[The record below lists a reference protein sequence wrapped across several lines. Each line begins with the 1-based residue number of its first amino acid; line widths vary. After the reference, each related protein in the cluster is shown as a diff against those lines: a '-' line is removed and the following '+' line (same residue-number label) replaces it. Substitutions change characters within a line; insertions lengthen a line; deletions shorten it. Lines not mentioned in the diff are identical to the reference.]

1 MGVWDQVDIDFLN
14 KRGIE
19 VPPDYMTKVSAMQ
32 FRQIAKYTIARFGL
46 TDTPE
51 ELMQEWD
58 DMASV
63 AYSTTVEAKPG
74 ALDYLRDLK
83 ASGVKLGVATSLP
96 PHLRE
101 PALRHVGMF
110 DLFNDIVSVDD
121 ANDVGKDQPDV
132 YLLAA
137 KRLGAAPADCTV
149 FEDLLVGMKSAKSV
163 GMKVWAMHDDSSASD
178 WPEICHLADGPLPSP
193 FRYVS
198 DRYGP
203 RPDGTRSSVNTREA
217 APAGGAVGGTALFGI
232 GTPFRGHCRHGPCF
246 DTVCWRGVCSPFNCY
261 VTHLDS

>member
-1 MGVWDQVDIDFLN
+1 MTKAAIFDLDGTLLDSMGVWDQVDIDFLN

-32 FRQIAKYTIARFGL
+32 FRQIAEYTIARFGL
-46 TDTPE
+46 TDAPE

-83 ASGVKLGVATSLP
+83 DSGVKLGVATSLP
-96 PHLRE
+96 PRLRE

-137 KRLGAAPADCTV
+137 KRLGRLHSVRRPAGRHEV
-149 FEDLLVGMKSAKSV
+149 GQISRHEGLGHARRLLRLRLARNLPPSRRCPLRLPRRPARAVIKKLHPRWRGCRRNGV
-163 GMKVWAMHDDSSASD
+163 VWHR
-178 WPEICHLADGPLPSP
+178 CP
-193 FRYVS
+193 F
-198 DRYGP
+198 P
-203 RPDGTRSSVNTREA
+203 RP
-217 APAGGAVGGTALFGI
+217 L
-232 GTPFRGHCRHGPCF
+232 
-246 DTVCWRGVCSPFNCY
+246 
-261 VTHLDS
+261 